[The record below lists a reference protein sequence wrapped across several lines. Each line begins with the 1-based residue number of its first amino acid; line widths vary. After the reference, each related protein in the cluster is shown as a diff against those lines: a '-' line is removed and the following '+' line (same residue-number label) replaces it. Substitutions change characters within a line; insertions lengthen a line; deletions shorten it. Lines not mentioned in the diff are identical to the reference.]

1 VGRLEA
7 RKRHILSGNWNIYSL
22 GGCVAFEVSKRLEDF
37 GASHKDHFW
46 RRPTIALMSDPVS
59 RFQYNLH
66 DLPREFINYFIN
78 DATGAHLREL
88 DRVPPGATAV
98 IDITRDIFTGV
109 VELEPGVFVM
119 NPLDAIS
126 IIDGL
131 THETMS
137 AAILEKALRSPA
149 KIVTP
154 RNPAHEDRFLEI
166 WKENIDKFLSYISAR
181 FDDVVLLEIFL
192 TSEIMSPRKDGELDP
207 NYVKRTNSLLLSM
220 YDHIRDRP
228 NIVFAS
234 INNSRLI
241 TAHEVSWNG
250 PNYTHFV
257 DETYALFCDSVRSA
271 LNQHHSPHHSMLEK
285 TAFERAKKYEDLK
298 RHVEKLQHEH
308 QAALD
313 SVDSLTQSVS
323 RLTLDISASQAA
335 NLQTAAALAA
345 TQDELTHMRLLRD
358 NAISDAERLAAAL
371 SQRETYLTERQTRL
385 EKELAQERRP
395 LGARLVRTAAR
406 QTYPLR
412 KSLGLA
418 GRDKNLPF
426 TRT

>member
-1 VGRLEA
+1 
-7 RKRHILSGNWNIYSL
+7 
-22 GGCVAFEVSKRLEDF
+22 
-37 GASHKDHFW
+37 
-46 RRPTIALMSDPVS
+46 
-59 RFQYNLH
+59 
-66 DLPREFINYFIN
+66 
-78 DATGAHLREL
+78 
-88 DRVPPGATAV
+88 
-98 IDITRDIFTGV
+98 
-109 VELEPGVFVM
+109 
-119 NPLDAIS
+119 
-126 IIDGL
+126 
-131 THETMS
+131 
-137 AAILEKALRSPA
+137 
-149 KIVTP
+149 
-154 RNPAHEDRFLEI
+154 
-166 WKENIDKFLSYISAR
+166 
-181 FDDVVLLEIFL
+181 
-192 TSEIMSPRKDGELDP
+192 
-207 NYVKRTNSLLLSM
+207 
-220 YDHIRDRP
+220 
-228 NIVFAS
+228 
-234 INNSRLI
+234 
-241 TAHEVSWNG
+241 
-250 PNYTHFV
+250 
-257 DETYALFCDSVRSA
+257 
-271 LNQHHSPHHSMLEK
+271 MLEK